1 MRLDQWLWAVRL
13 YKTRPL
19 AVQAIKAGH
28 VKINGASTK
37 PAHQA
42 KAGEVIDAR
51 TGNITRTYRVLD
63 FPKSRVSAKLV
74 PQYAEDL
81 TPPEEYERQKLLAM
95 APGVPVRPR
104 GAGRP
109 TKKERRLI
117 DFLGEDGL

>member
-28 VKINGASTK
+28 VKVNGESTK

-42 KAGEVIDAR
+42 RAGEIVSAR
-51 TGNITRTYRVLD
+51 TGSITRTYRVLD
-63 FPKSRVSAKLV
+63 TPRSRVSAKLV
-74 PQYAEDL
+74 SQYAEDL

-109 TKKERRLI
+109 TKKERRIL
-117 DFLGEDGL
+117 DSLEEFF